1 MSTEKKSFVNV
12 DELMPQV
19 TLEQAALYY
28 GVSLP
33 ELKKIGAETRTACFL
48 NCGKD
53 KATGDRALAIQTED
67 PAKKFRCH
75 QYGCQKGGNLV
86 SLCDLMKP
94 GPNAGGRPRADRF
107 KEIAKDLQAMA
118 SGEAGTAAP
127 SILPATPA
135 LPTPH
140 RKVNVPLKES
150 DNERAR
156 GLIDL
161 DRKFLVDVADMSPSA
176 SGYFRRRPFLSP
188 DVCRASRMGYLPRDV
203 GGEDKSGGT
212 LRGKV
217 TYAYLSETGDVLC
230 FFGRDPDFEEKHQKW
245 EVSDKT
251 DKEPAKFAFP
261 KGFHRGIELYGQHLL
276 GTEAADNHVRE
287 IGLILVEGPNDAIRL
302 HTLGVPALAL
312 CSNAITREQAAK
324 AAEFARK
331 VSGGFVTVLLD
342 CDTEGLTGMKQCL
355 GYLAQLVPV
364 RLAWTD
370 KMFAG
375 KFRGR
380 QPESL
385 SLEEWTEMRN
395 YLVCGKAEGWSL

>member
-19 TLEQAALYY
+19 TLEQAARYY

-86 SLCDLMKP
+86 SLCDLLKP
-94 GPNAGGRPRADRF
+94 GPNAGGRPRGDRF
-107 KEIAKDLQAMA
+107 KEIAQDLQAMVN
-118 SGEAGTAAP
+118 GEGGSVALP
-127 SILPATPA
+127 VQPATPT
-135 LPTPH
+135 LPVPE
-140 RKVNVPLKES
+140 RKVNVPLKDS

-156 GLIDL
+156 GLVEL
-161 DRKFLVDVADMSPSA
+161 DRKFLVEVADMSPSA
-176 SGYFRRRPFLSP
+176 SGYFRRRPYLTP
-188 DVCRASRMGYLPRDV
+188 EVCRKSRMGYLPRDV

-217 TYAYLSETGDVLC
+217 AYAYLSDAGDVLC

-245 EVSDKT
+245 AVSDKT
-251 DKEPAKFAFP
+251 DKEPAKFTFP

-276 GTEAADNHVRE
+276 GTEAVADLMRE
-287 IGLILVEGPNDAIRL
+287 VGLILVEGPNDAIRL
-302 HTLGVPALAL
+302 HTLGIPAVAL
-312 CSNAITREQAAK
+312 CSNAITREQATK
-324 AAEFARK
+324 AAQLVRK
-331 VSGGFVTVLLD
+331 VPGSFVTVLLD
-342 CDTEGLTGMKQCL
+342 CDAEGLAGMKQCL
-355 GYLAQLVPV
+355 GYLSQLVPV
-364 RLAWTD
+364 RTAWTD
-370 KMFAG
+370 RMFAG
-375 KFRGR
+375 KYRGR

-385 SLEEWTEMRN
+385 SLEEWTEMRE
-395 YLVCGKAEGWSL
+395 YLVSGKAEGWSL